1 MKIQNKQIE
10 PLFKVLN
17 YNMKFALARQRDKFL
32 KELVENNDDFL
43 KNQTKIKEALAKKGK
58 DGNPVIE
65 DNRYQFT
72 DANEKK
78 CVEELNVLANEEFEI
93 NVLEDRVIKDMIQN
107 STAEFALGETA
118 LIDEL
123 FNTKADKK
131 EKEVK
136 SKTDKVLN
144 KKTKK

>member
-32 KELVENNDDFL
+32 KELAENNDDFL
-43 KNQTKIKEALAKKGK
+43 KNQTKIKEALTKKGK
-58 DGNPVIE
+58 DGKPLIV
-65 DNRYQFT
+65 DDRYQFT
-72 DANEKK
+72 EANEKK
-78 CVEELNVLANEEFEI
+78 AIEELNVLSEETFEI
-93 NVLEDRVIKDMIQN
+93 NVLEDRIVKDMIQN

-123 FNTKADKK
+123 FNTSKKDKSTDADEVVPVKK
-131 EKEVK
+131 
-136 SKTDKVLN
+136 N
-144 KKTKK
+144 KKNK